1 MVENKLIFELQKVC
15 FAYPGDTALL
25 NNLDF
30 HLRAGEKVGIVGSNG
45 SGKTTFLHL
54 LMGLLLHQQGMVK
67 LFGNEVVRQ
76 DDFAG
81 FRPRIGLLFQD
92 ADDQLFSPTVIEDV
106 AFGPLNHGKSVPQ
119 AKALAMEVLGQLDIA
134 HLADRVTY
142 QLSGGEKKMVS
153 LATVLAMEPE
163 VLLLDEPTT
172 GLDEATK
179 IRISE
184 VLNGLDLAYVVISH
198 DYDFLADVTGLAYFM
213 HDGRFA
219 DDAGQVVHKH
229 FHVHPL
235 GGSPHQHSHS

>member
-1 MVENKLIFELQKVC
+1 MVENQLIFELQKVC
-15 FAYPGDTALL
+15 FAYSGGRPLL
-25 NNLDF
+25 DNLDF

-54 LMGLLLHQQGMVK
+54 LMGLLPHQQGVVK
-67 LFGNEVVRQ
+67 LFGNKVVSP

-106 AFGPLNHGKSVPQ
+106 AFGPLNQGKSVPQ
-119 AKALAMEVLGQLDIA
+119 ARELAMKVLAQLDIA
-134 HLADRVTY
+134 HLAERVTY

-198 DYDFLADVTGLAYFM
+198 DYDFLADVTELAYFM

-219 DDAGQVVHKH
+219 DDAGQVIHKH

-235 GGSPHQHSHS
+235 GSSPHQHS

>member
-1 MVENKLIFELQKVC
+1 ML
-15 FAYPGDTALL
+15 D
-25 NNLDF
+25 NLDF

-54 LMGLLLHQQGMVK
+54 LMGLLHHQQGGVK
-67 LFGNEVVRQ
+67 IFGNEVVDRK
-76 DDFAG
+76 DFAE
-81 FRPRIGLLFQD
+81 FRFRIGLLFQD

-106 AFGPLNHGKSVPQ
+106 AFGPLNQGKSVGE
-119 AKALAMEVLGQLDIA
+119 AKALAMKVLTQLDIA
-134 HLADRVTY
+134 HLAERVTY

-153 LATVLAMEPE
+153 LATVLVMEPD

-213 HDGRFA
+213 HEGRFA
-219 DDAGQVVHKH
+219 DDAGRVIHKH
-229 FHVHPL
+229 FHVHSL
-235 GGSPHQHSHS
+235 GSAPHQHS